1 MRAQHSCATII
12 INAEGWKAKAT
23 ANMQQRRKPEEGS
36 FCPSA
41 MFGEISYYVYYR
53 REEKVILTIKFGQNL
68 TNASRRSKT
77 AEPATDLVT
86 VDSLEPSAD
95 ALGWD
100 PTQPFDVPSHS
111 KFTFAL

>member
-68 TNASRRSKT
+68 TKTSRRSKT
-77 AEPATDLVT
+77 ADVRWT
-86 VDSLEPSAD
+86 VDSLEPSAVRWVGSNP
-95 ALGWD
+95 A
-100 PTQPFDVPSHS
+100 V
-111 KFTFAL
+111 